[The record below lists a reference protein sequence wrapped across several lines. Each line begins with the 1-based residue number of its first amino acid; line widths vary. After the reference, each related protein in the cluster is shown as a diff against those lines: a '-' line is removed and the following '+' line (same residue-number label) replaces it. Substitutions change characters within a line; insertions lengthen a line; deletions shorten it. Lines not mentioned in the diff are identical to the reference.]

1 MSGIISVEANIGS
14 GKTTFLNLL
23 ERYYP
28 DLFNPILEPL
38 EDLTRS
44 YTGNPKDNL
53 LQNFYNDQHRWGLTM
68 QNNCL
73 ISRANKLKLNI
84 KEGVI
89 NISERSPMS
98 DWKVFAT
105 MLHQDQIINEL
116 EWHTYLKWK
125 DTLFDIFPYCKPKLI
140 VYLRVDPEVSYARM
154 QKRSREQE
162 SSVPLEYLKR
172 LHKRHEDWLTSTD
185 IPVLTLDASLNFR
198 DEKEIFDDM
207 VEKVKKH
214 FNGVY

>member
-1 MSGIISVEANIGS
+1 MSSIISVEANIGS

-44 YTGNPKDNL
+44 YTEDPKQNI
-53 LQNFYNDQHRWGLTM
+53 LQYFYNDQKRWGLTM

-73 ISRANKLKLNI
+73 ISRVNKLRRDI
-84 KEGVI
+84 KPGVM

-105 MLHQDQIINEL
+105 MLHQDQTIDEL

-125 DTLFDIFPYCKPKLI
+125 DTLLDIFPFCKPSLI
-140 VYLRVDPEVSYARM
+140 VYLRVDPEVSYGRM

-162 SSVPLEYLKR
+162 SSVPLDYLKR
-172 LHKRHEDWLTSTD
+172 LHQRHEEWLSTTD
-185 IPVLTLDASLNFR
+185 IPVLTLDASQNFR
-198 DEKEIFDDM
+198 DEKNIFDDM
-207 VEKVKKH
+207 VNKIKAVFPH
-214 FNGVY
+214 